1 MPNAALPLADFAAAL
16 RPRIAGDLRLDAMS
30 RALYATDASMYQIEP
45 VGVLLPRHPDD
56 IQAAVEEAARFGI
69 PVLPRGS
76 GSSLAGSAVGAA
88 LVIDTSL
95 HLHGIGPV
103 DAEARTV
110 TVQPGVVLDTL
121 NAHLASYGLEFGP
134 DPAEFEPRHARR
146 DGRDE
151 RDGHALDHLRLRH
164 RPRPQRRRAPARRH
178 ARHVRCARRRGLA
191 AQAEGVAARRATCTA
206 ASTG

>member
-45 VGVLLPRHPDD
+45 VGVLLPRHADD
-56 IQAAVEEAARFGI
+56 VQAAVEEAARFGI

-134 DPAEFEPRHARR
+134 DPASSNRATLGGMVGTNATGTHSIT
-146 DGRDE
+146 
-151 RDGHALDHLRLRH
+151 LRLRR

-178 ARHVRCARRRGLA
+178 ARHVRRARRRGLA
-191 AQAEGVAARRATCTA
+191 AQAEGWPARRATCTA